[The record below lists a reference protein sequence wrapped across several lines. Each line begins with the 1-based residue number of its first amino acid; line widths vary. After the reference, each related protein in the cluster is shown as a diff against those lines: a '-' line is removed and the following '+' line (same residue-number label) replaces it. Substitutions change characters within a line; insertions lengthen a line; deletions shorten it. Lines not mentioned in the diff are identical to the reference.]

1 MRVIVVTVAILAWA
15 CAAQAASVESKY
27 GATPVPTP
35 EVATPETAA
44 DHFAIAVEAFRK
56 GDSRNAEQSVRNALS
71 LDPKNPD
78 YHYLLGKIYLFR
90 AAEKNR
96 LEIRN
101 DGTDSPET
109 KYVKRYVK
117 GREELEL
124 AKSSFEVVT
133 KLQAHAAD
141 AWLNLGT
148 CEDNL
153 GNEDAAVAAFEQA
166 IRLAPATTTARDASN
181 NLGLLHRSENRPELA
196 YAAFQ
201 AALAI
206 DPTFLPARVNV
217 QRLLEKYPKLKKAA
231 KPK

>member
-1 MRVIVVTVAILAWA
+1 MRIVMIVLLTLVSAGIAR
-15 CAAQAASVESKY
+15 AASVESKY
-27 GATPVPTP
+27 GTTPAPTP
-35 EVATPETAA
+35 EVAAPETAA
-44 DHFAIAVEAFRK
+44 DHFAVAVEAFRK

-133 KLQAHAAD
+133 KLQAQAAD

-153 GNEDAAVAAFEQA
+153 GNEDAAVVAFEQA
-166 IRLAPATTTARDASN
+166 IRLAPATMTARDANN
-181 NLGLLHRSENRPELA
+181 NLGLLQRSENRPELA